1 MATISDKQIGQDLIE
16 TLEMHTCCEPVRIV
30 LSGYPCIEGSTILEK
45 RQFVSRHLDHLRTRL
60 MYEPRGSSAMY
71 GVIPVKPD
79 LPSADLA
86 VLFMHNGGLL
96 RITRAVVVLSIVL

>member
-1 MATISDKQIGQDLIE
+1 MATITGKQIGQEPIE

-30 LSGYPCIEGSTILEK
+30 LSGYPCIEGDTILEK
-45 RQFVSRHLDHLRTRL
+45 RQFVRNHLDHLRTRL
-60 MYEPRGSSAMY
+60 MHEPRGSSAMY

-86 VLFMHNGGLL
+86 VLFMHNEGLHCNE
-96 RITRAVVVLSIVL
+96 S

>member
-1 MATISDKQIGQDLIE
+1 MATIPEKQMGQDPIE

-30 LSGYPCIEGSTILEK
+30 LAGYPYIEGDTILEK
-45 RQFVSRHLDHLRTRL
+45 RKFVSKHLDNLRTRL

-86 VLFMHNGGLL
+86 VLFMHNEGLHCN
-96 RITRAVVVLSIVL
+96 